1 LLDLARANAARGE
14 PALALTQTEQH
25 RQQFP
30 HGRLTEEREALA
42 IRALLS
48 LGRTAD
54 AQARAQA
61 FRATYPNSFLTPVI
75 DSALSAP

>member
-1 LLDLARANAARGE
+1 MLGAVA
-14 PALALTQTEQH
+14 QH

-42 IRALLS
+42 IRALLA
-48 LGRTAD
+48 LGRTEG
-54 AQARAQA
+54 ARQRAAA
-61 FRATYPNSFLTPVI
+61 FRVNYPNSFLIPAL